1 MLDRVHIRWSY
12 ATQLWVCYPYLND
25 DSNNALNTLHDYCIR
40 TFLCGLSWTVSY
52 GVLCLHTEKECRS
65 KVLIGQDAGCEGVV
79 GHPRLVLLQ
88 VIPVCERDEPPDEAE
103 DQPGQHEAGHESQEG
118 VSPLEIQDCN
128 KNILKLIQ
136 SKCAYVRIGK
146 TQRIE
151 TSKNWELFFPAY
163 LLQGLTSGMEIKV

>member
-1 MLDRVHIRWSY
+1 M
-12 ATQLWVCYPYLND
+12 
-25 DSNNALNTLHDYCIR
+25 
-40 TFLCGLSWTVSY
+40 
-52 GVLCLHTEKECRS
+52 LCLHTKKECRS

-88 VIPVCERDEPPDEAE
+88 VIPVCECDEPPDEAE

-136 SKCAYVRIGK
+136 LKCASVRIGK
-146 TQRIE
+146 TQKLPSIE
-151 TSKNWELFFPAY
+151 NYFLLLTCSKD
-163 LLQGLTSGMEIKV
+163 